1 MICPRM
7 IYFLVYIH
15 KWRMILMGF
24 LAQKYLTEKDGQL
37 WLTEDERENLKI
49 SYRIKKIIFEE
60 QSPFQDIMIA
70 DSYDFGKMLV
80 LDGVVQTTSI
90 DGYIYNEMISHIPL
104 CIHPDPKKVLII
116 GGGDCG
122 VAREVCRYQQVEQV
136 EMVEI
141 DERVVHAS
149 KTFLPEVSDYL
160 ADERVHYYYEDG
172 VHFVRERAG
181 EYDVIIVD
189 SSDPVGPATAL
200 FEKEFYENIATALK
214 DDGLMVCQS
223 QSPIFH
229 QATMKQSYE
238 RISDIFPAAM
248 LYTAVV
254 PTYPGGLWSFTIGS
268 KKYQR
273 LNPEICPTKETRYV
287 NKSILSA
294 CFSLPQFLQQEL
306 ERKK

>member
-1 MICPRM
+1 
-7 IYFLVYIH
+7 
-15 KWRMILMGF
+15 MGF

-141 DERVVHAS
+141 DER
-149 KTFLPEVSDYL
+149 
-160 ADERVHYYYEDG
+160 
-172 VHFVRERAG
+172 
-181 EYDVIIVD
+181 
-189 SSDPVGPATAL
+189 
-200 FEKEFYENIATALK
+200 FYEPFK
-214 DDGLMVCQS
+214 G
-223 QSPIFH
+223 
-229 QATMKQSYE
+229 
-238 RISDIFPAAM
+238 
-248 LYTAVV
+248 
-254 PTYPGGLWSFTIGS
+254 
-268 KKYQR
+268 
-273 LNPEICPTKETRYV
+273 
-287 NKSILSA
+287 
-294 CFSLPQFLQQEL
+294 
-306 ERKK
+306 